1 MCLFLNSLME
11 HGNWIWHSR
20 DAWHFFTLRFVFSTW
35 TFKCGLKF
43 LFRFSTDLLL
53 ARCSICNVLYRR
65 ECDCL
70 GVSQRHVLCS
80 FLHCNDS
87 TCLFSSVLSVFN
99 RNRFFLVLSLVLLCV
114 CTCFCDMMTQRHSIS
129 IPFEQKSATTIFN
142 MLDSCSVSSVSFC

>member
-1 MCLFLNSLME
+1 LSSFRHNYFSMCLFLNSLME

-80 FLHCNDS
+80 FFHCNDS
-87 TCLFSSVLSVFN
+87 TCLFSSVLSVFS
-99 RNRFFLVLSLVLLCV
+99 RNRFFLVLSLVFAMSMYLLFA
-114 CTCFCDMMTQRHSIS
+114 TWWPSLTLY
-129 IPFEQKSATTIFN
+129 PPLFEKS
-142 MLDSCSVSSVSFC
+142 LL